1 MVVDVNQTDDRVI
14 IVPRNA
20 IPPGKFK
27 RNEFPEEEERPP
39 PFPFLEFPVFFQ
51 RICIGV
57 SAPPCLCSDK
67 CEVRTLKLLMSLCE
81 TECM

>member
-27 RNEFPEEEERPP
+27 RNEFPEEERPITI
-39 PFPFLEFPVFFQ
+39 FSFPVFFQ

-67 CEVRTLKLLMSLCE
+67 CEVRTLKLLMSLYE